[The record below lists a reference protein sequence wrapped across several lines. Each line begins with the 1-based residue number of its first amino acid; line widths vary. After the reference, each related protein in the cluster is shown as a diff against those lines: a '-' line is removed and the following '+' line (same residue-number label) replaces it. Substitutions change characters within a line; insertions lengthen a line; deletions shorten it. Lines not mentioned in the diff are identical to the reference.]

1 MKKNFLLAAFT
12 VIGFGVLFNI
22 SGVRADDLCSMT
34 TSSGKVVD
42 LGSLCGSTG
51 SSPVT
56 KPVTKPA
63 PSQSVAPK
71 KFTGKCPVISAE
83 LVYSKIQ
90 PNNEECYYV
99 NIADVITVGKA
110 GDNIFIVPVV
120 KKVVEVS
127 STSAFSTGYDI
138 YQVDCNSQRYSLV
151 RRQKTDDRDRIIEDL
166 KLANGWV
173 ILSGRASPEFG
184 MYSYAC
190 KLAI

>member
-22 SGVRADDLCSMT
+22 SSVRADDLCSMT

-56 KPVTKPA
+56 KPA

-71 KFTGKCPVISAE
+71 KFTGKCPVISAK

-110 GDNIFIVPVV
+110 GDNIFTVPVV

-138 YQVDCNSQRYSLV
+138 YQVDCNSRRYSLV
-151 RRQKTDDRDRIIEDL
+151 RQQKTDDRGRIIEDL

-173 ILSGRASPEFG
+173 KLTNPDSPEGG